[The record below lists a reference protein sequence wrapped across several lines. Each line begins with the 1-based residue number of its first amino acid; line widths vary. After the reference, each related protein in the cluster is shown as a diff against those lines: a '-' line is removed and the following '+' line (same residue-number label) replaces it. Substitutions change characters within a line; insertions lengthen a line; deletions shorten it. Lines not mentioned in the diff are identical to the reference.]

1 MVLGMG
7 FVYIY
12 LYLMIKLI
20 HIVSRLF
27 EKVTQKEYEETILK
41 AESERRNKAAQKNT
55 DESEIIAVI
64 SAAVAAHKASK
75 A

>member
-20 HIVSRLF
+20 HFVSRLL
-27 EKVTQKEYEETILK
+27 ETVTQKEYEETILK
-41 AESERRNKAAQKNT
+41 AESERRNKAAQKNV